1 MRFLNLLTLNL
12 AFPIT
17 KGENVKTV
25 KTAKTVYV
33 LSDTI
38 LNNDCNFYPIH
49 LGHCICESQRKYY
62 LKNVSSSDACE
73 YFLAEGKE
81 QLKTTIEKS
90 LRNMWISLDQYLQTI
105 NLKEL

>member
-1 MRFLNLLTLNL
+1 MRFLNLLTLNLLTLNL

-38 LNNDCNFYPIH
+38 LNSDCNFYPIH

-62 LKNVSSSDACE
+62 LKNVSSDNTCE
-73 YFLAEGKE
+73 FFTAEEKE
-81 QLKTTIEKS
+81 QLKTSIEKS
-90 LRNMWISLDQYLQTI
+90 LRNILITLDIIYRL
-105 NLKEL
+105 

>member
-25 KTAKTVYV
+25 KTAKTIYV

-38 LNNDCNFYPIH
+38 LNNDGNFYPIH

-62 LKNVSSSDACE
+62 LKNVSSDNTCE
-73 YFLAEGKE
+73 FFTAEEKE
-81 QLKTTIEKS
+81 QLKTSIEKS
-90 LRNMWISLDQYLQTI
+90 LRNILITLDIIYRL
-105 NLKEL
+105 

>member
-17 KGENVKTV
+17 KGENVKT
-25 KTAKTVYV
+25 AKTVYV

-38 LNNDCNFYPIH
+38 LNSDCNFYPIH

-62 LKNVSSSDACE
+62 LKNVSSDNTCE
-73 YFLAEGKE
+73 FFTAEEKE
-81 QLKTTIEKS
+81 QLKTSIEKS
-90 LRNMWISLDQYLQTI
+90 LRNILITLDIIYRL
-105 NLKEL
+105 

>member
-38 LNNDCNFYPIH
+38 LNSDCNFYPIH

-62 LKNVSSSDACE
+62 LKNVSSDNTCE
-73 YFLAEGKE
+73 FFTAEEKE
-81 QLKTTIEKS
+81 QLKTSIEKS
-90 LRNMWISLDQYLQTI
+90 LRNILITLDIIYRL
-105 NLKEL
+105 

>member
-25 KTAKTVYV
+25 KTAKTVNF

-38 LNNDCNFYPIH
+38 LNNDGNFYPIH

-62 LKNVSSSDACE
+62 LKNVSSDNTCE
-73 YFLAEGKE
+73 FFTAEEKE
-81 QLKTTIEKS
+81 QLKTSIEKS
-90 LRNMWISLDQYLQTI
+90 LRNMLITLDIIYRL
-105 NLKEL
+105 

>member
-38 LNNDCNFYPIH
+38 LNNDCNFYPMH

-62 LKNVSSSDACE
+62 LKNVSSDNTCE
-73 YFLAEGKE
+73 FFTAEEKE
-81 QLKTTIEKS
+81 QLKTSIEKS
-90 LRNMWISLDQYLQTI
+90 LRNILITLDIIYRL
-105 NLKEL
+105 